1 MELLIVE
8 IVDFLNNVN
17 TKNFVEAEKQFSE
30 LLNDRLAARLETE
43 KVDIAAR
50 VFNGAVEAEDNVEDT
65 EVETEV
71 ELSSEDDTSTED
83 EDEKL

>member
-1 MELLIVE
+1 MVE

-71 ELSSEDDTSTED
+71 ELSSEDETSTED
-83 EDEKL
+83 KDEKL

>member
-1 MELLIVE
+1 MVE

-71 ELSSEDDTSTED
+71 ELSSEDDTGTED